1 MYGVLYEVLIHYDHR
16 RERCLQTWENK
27 DEEGTDSSN
36 NTDDITHVRPK
47 HGDEK
52 SDGDPDHSENHSAA
66 TLERMSDDSS
76 AVPLDTQDQV

>member
-1 MYGVLYEVLIHYDHR
+1 MHRVLYEVLIHYDHR
-16 RERCLQTWENK
+16 RERCLQTRENE
-27 DEEGTDSSN
+27 DEEGADSSN
-36 NTDDITHVRPK
+36 NTDDITHVRHK

-66 TLERMSDDSS
+66 TLKRMSDDSA